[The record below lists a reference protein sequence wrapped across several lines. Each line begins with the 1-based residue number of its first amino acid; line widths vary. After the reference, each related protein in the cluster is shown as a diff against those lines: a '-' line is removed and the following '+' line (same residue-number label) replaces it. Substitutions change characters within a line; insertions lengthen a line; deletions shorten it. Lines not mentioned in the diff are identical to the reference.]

1 MMNLVSAWQSLEL
14 NSQTLSS
21 LSRLKFSSPTPIQVC
36 TIPEI
41 LNGHDVIGEVVSGSV
56 KTLAYGIPIL
66 EHFLKTRAL
75 EVFQT
80 TNSKVKNQ

>member
-14 NSQTLSS
+14 NPQTLSS
-21 LSRLKFSSPTPIQVC
+21 LSRLKFSPPTPIQVC

-41 LNGHDVIGEVVSGSV
+41 LNGHDVIGEADSGSG

-75 EVFQT
+75 EALQT
-80 TNSKVKNQ
+80 KNSKVKDQ